1 MAGEAED
8 AHVSGGPGGP
18 AANLEPDAWW
28 AGCQNAVGSATLC
41 FFGFMR
47 SGELTTPSGLQFDE
61 GAHLC
66 FQDVSTDSL
75 ENATLIRVRLK

>member
-1 MAGEAED
+1 MLW
-8 AHVSGGPGGP
+8 
-18 AANLEPDAWW
+18 AA
-28 AGCQNAVGSATLC
+28 ATLC
-41 FFGFMR
+41 FFGFMS

-75 ENATLIRVRLK
+75 ENPTLIRVRIKSSKTDQARKAGFDTEGGNPGIPPPP